1 MLAKPEYFSPPDEV
15 CCWPGALRRR
25 AIGKILPAGGAAAE
39 SHREDVAGRGRCG
52 MDGAKR
58 KSERKSLPLRRRRC
72 NAAGAQK
79 TLQCSRCTE
88 AAAMQQMRRRRCNAA
103 GAQKPLR
110 CSRCTEDVAMQQMR
124 RRRSDGRQKEKASK
138 HRSLAQKKQPGTEAC
153 DPNAGCARKIT
164 IRVNILLTLRPATRE
179 ATTCGAAH
187 HPRSNNL
194 RSGPSPA
201 KQPPAEQPANR
212 EATNCGAARRRHGAK
227 RYLKKS
233 SSRYLGSGQSSS
245 SIIISNL
252 SALRRIFSIYGKTVL
267 L

>member
-1 MLAKPEYFSPPDEV
+1 MLAAPQKT
-15 CCWPGALRRR
+15 LRCSRCT
-25 AIGKILPAGGAAAE
+25 AAAAMQQM
-39 SHREDVAGRGRCG
+39 HRSRC
-52 MDGAKR
+52 DAKD
-58 KSERKSLPLRRRRC
+58 
-72 NAAGAQK
+72 AQK
-79 TLQCSRCTE
+79 TLRCNRCAE
-88 AAAMQQMRRRRCNAA
+88 AAAMQQMH
-103 GAQKPLR
+103 
-110 CSRCTEDVAMQQMR
+110 
-124 RRRSDGRQKEKASK
+124 RSSSAGRQKEKASK

-164 IRVNILLTLRPATRE
+164 IRVNILLTLRPATRG

-187 HPRSNNL
+187 HPRSNKL
-194 RSGPSPA
+194 RSSPPPA
-201 KQPPAEQPANR
+201 KQPPAERPANR
-212 EATNCGAARRRHGAK
+212 RAE

>member
-1 MLAKPEYFSPPDEV
+1 M
-15 CCWPGALRRR
+15 RR
-25 AIGKILPAGGAAAE
+25 
-39 SHREDVAGRGRCG
+39 
-52 MDGAKR
+52 
-58 KSERKSLPLRRRRC
+58 
-72 NAAGAQK
+72 
-79 TLQCSRCTE
+79 SRC
-88 AAAMQQMRRRRCNAA
+88 
-103 GAQKPLR
+103 
-110 CSRCTEDVAMQQMR
+110 
-124 RRRSDGRQKEKASK
+124 DGRQKEKASK

-164 IRVNILLTLRPATRE
+164 IRVNILLTLRPAIRE
-179 ATTCGAAH
+179 ATTCGVAR
-187 HPRSNNL
+187 PLRSNNL

-201 KQPPAEQPANR
+201 KQPPAEQPATR
-212 EATNCGAARRRHGAK
+212 EATTCEAARRHGAK

>member
-15 CCWPGALRRR
+15 CCWPG
-25 AIGKILPAGGAAAE
+25 GAAAE
-39 SHREDVAGRGRCG
+39 SHREDVAGQGRCG
-52 MDGAKR
+52 GEPSGRCCWPGTLRGDGAKW

-72 NAAGAQK
+72 DATDAQQP
-79 TLQCSRCTE
+79 LRCNRCAE
-88 AAAMQQMRRRRCNAA
+88 AAAMQQRH
-103 GAQKPLR
+103 
-110 CSRCTEDVAMQQMR
+110 
-124 RRRSDGRQKEKASK
+124 RSSSAGRQKETASK

-164 IRVNILLTLRPATRE
+164 IRVNILLTL
-179 ATTCGAAH
+179 
-187 HPRSNNL
+187 
-194 RSGPSPA
+194 
-201 KQPPAEQPANR
+201 QPANR
-212 EATNCGAARRRHGAK
+212 EATNCGAARHPRSNNLRSDPSPRGAE

>member
-1 MLAKPEYFSPPDEV
+1 M
-15 CCWPGALRRR
+15 
-25 AIGKILPAGGAAAE
+25 PAGGAAAE
-39 SHREDVAGRGRCG
+39 SHREDVAGRGRCWR
-52 MDGAKR
+52 DGAKR

-72 NAAGAQK
+72 NAADAQK
-79 TLQCSRCTE
+79 TLRCNRCTE
-88 AAAMQQMRRRRCNAA
+88 ATAMQQRH
-103 GAQKPLR
+103 
-110 CSRCTEDVAMQQMR
+110 
-124 RRRSDGRQKEKASK
+124 RSSSAGRQKEKASK

-164 IRVNILLTLRPATRE
+164 IRVNILITLR
-179 ATTCGAAH
+179 
-187 HPRSNNL
+187 
-194 RSGPSPA
+194 
-201 KQPPAEQPANR
+201 PANR
-212 EATNCGAARRRHGAK
+212 EATTCEAARRRRAK

>member
-1 MLAKPEYFSPPDEV
+1 
-15 CCWPGALRRR
+15 
-25 AIGKILPAGGAAAE
+25 
-39 SHREDVAGRGRCG
+39 
-52 MDGAKR
+52 
-58 KSERKSLPLRRRRC
+58 
-72 NAAGAQK
+72 
-79 TLQCSRCTE
+79 
-88 AAAMQQMRRRRCNAA
+88 MQQMRR
-103 GAQKPLR
+103 
-110 CSRCTEDVAMQQMR
+110 SRCDW
-124 RRRSDGRQKEKASK
+124 RQKEKASK

-164 IRVNILLTLRPATRE
+164 IRVNILLTLRPPPAKQQPAEWPVPCE

-187 HPRSNNL
+187 HL
-194 RSGPSPA
+194 RSGP
-201 KQPPAEQPANR
+201 PPAERP
-212 EATNCGAARRRHGAK
+212 TTCGAARCRGAK

>member
-1 MLAKPEYFSPPDEV
+1 MERSGSLN
-15 CCWPGALRRR
+15 GR
-25 AIGKILPAGGAAAE
+25 ACRSAE
-39 SHREDVAGRGRCG
+39 D
-52 MDGAKR
+52 
-58 KSERKSLPLRRRRC
+58 
-72 NAAGAQK
+72 
-79 TLQCSRCTE
+79 
-88 AAAMQQMRRRRCNAA
+88 AAMQQMHRRRCDATE
-103 GAQKPLR
+103 AQKTLR
-110 CSRCTEDVAMQQMR
+110 CSRCTEAVAVQQMH
-124 RRRSDGRQKEKASK
+124 RSSSAGRQKEKASK

-194 RSGPSPA
+194 RSSPPPA
-201 KQPPAEQPANR
+201 KQQPAERPTAY
-212 EATNCGAARRRHGAK
+212 GAK

>member
-1 MLAKPEYFSPPDEV
+1 M
-15 CCWPGALRRR
+15 
-25 AIGKILPAGGAAAE
+25 
-39 SHREDVAGRGRCG
+39 HRSSSA
-52 MDGAKR
+52 
-58 KSERKSLPLRRRRC
+58 
-72 NAAGAQK
+72 
-79 TLQCSRCTE
+79 
-88 AAAMQQMRRRRCNAA
+88 
-103 GAQKPLR
+103 
-110 CSRCTEDVAMQQMR
+110 
-124 RRRSDGRQKEKASK
+124 GRQKEKANK

-179 ATTCGAAH
+179 ATTCGAARHPAKQQPAEQPTTREATTCGAAH

-201 KQPPAEQPANR
+201 KQQPAEQPATR
-212 EATNCGAARRRHGAK
+212 EATTCEAARQPHAK

>member
-1 MLAKPEYFSPPDEV
+1 ML
-15 CCWPGALRRR
+15 
-25 AIGKILPAGGAAAE
+25 AGGAAAE
-39 SHREDVAGRGRCG
+39 SHREDVAGRGRCWR
-52 MDGAKR
+52 DGAKR

-72 NAAGAQK
+72 NAADAQK
-79 TLQCSRCTE
+79 T
-88 AAAMQQMRRRRCNAA
+88 
-103 GAQKPLR
+103 LR
-110 CSRCTEDVAMQQMR
+110 CSRCTEDAAMQQMHKR
-124 RRRSDGRQKEKASK
+124 RCDATDGQKTLRCNRCTEATAMQQRHRSSSAGRQKEKASK

-164 IRVNILLTLRPATRE
+164 IRVNILITLR
-179 ATTCGAAH
+179 
-187 HPRSNNL
+187 
-194 RSGPSPA
+194 
-201 KQPPAEQPANR
+201 PANR
-212 EATNCGAARRRHGAK
+212 EATTCEAARRRRAK

>member
-1 MLAKPEYFSPPDEV
+1 
-15 CCWPGALRRR
+15 
-25 AIGKILPAGGAAAE
+25 
-39 SHREDVAGRGRCG
+39 
-52 MDGAKR
+52 
-58 KSERKSLPLRRRRC
+58 
-72 NAAGAQK
+72 
-79 TLQCSRCTE
+79 
-88 AAAMQQMRRRRCNAA
+88 MQQRH
-103 GAQKPLR
+103 
-110 CSRCTEDVAMQQMR
+110 
-124 RRRSDGRQKEKASK
+124 RSSSAGRQKEKASK

-164 IRVNILLTLRPATRE
+164 IRVNILLTLRPVTRE

-201 KQPPAEQPANR
+201 KQQPAERPATR
-212 EATNCGAARRRHGAK
+212 EATTCEATRHPRSNNLRSSPPPAKQQPAKRPTTCGAARRRHGAK

>member
-1 MLAKPEYFSPPDEV
+1 MERSGSLN
-15 CCWPGALRRR
+15 GR
-25 AIGKILPAGGAAAE
+25 ACRSAE
-39 SHREDVAGRGRCG
+39 D
-52 MDGAKR
+52 
-58 KSERKSLPLRRRRC
+58 
-72 NAAGAQK
+72 
-79 TLQCSRCTE
+79 
-88 AAAMQQMRRRRCNAA
+88 AAMQQMRRRRCDAA
-103 GAQKPLR
+103 DAQKQLR
-110 CSRCTEDVAMQQMR
+110 CNRCAEAVAMQQMR
-124 RRRSDGRQKEKASK
+124 RSSSAGRQKATASK

-201 KQPPAEQPANR
+201 KQQPAEQPATR
-212 EATNCGAARRRHGAK
+212 EATTCEAARQPHAK

>member
-1 MLAKPEYFSPPDEV
+1 MLPAGALQWSSIGKTLLAWGRCGGKPSGRY
-15 CCWPGALRRR
+15 CWPGALRRR
-25 AIGKILPAGGAAAE
+25 AIGKMLLAGDAA
-39 SHREDVAGRGRCG
+39 G
-52 MDGAKR
+52 DGAKW
-58 KSERKSLPLRRRRC
+58 KSERKSLPLRRSRC
-72 NAAGAQK
+72 DATYAQK
-79 TLQCSRCTE
+79 TLRCNRCTE
-88 AAAMQQMRRRRCNAA
+88 ATAMQQRH
-103 GAQKPLR
+103 
-110 CSRCTEDVAMQQMR
+110 
-124 RRRSDGRQKEKASK
+124 RSSSAGRQKEKASK

-194 RSGPSPA
+194 RSSPPPA
-201 KQPPAEQPANR
+201 KQQPAERPTAY
-212 EATNCGAARRRHGAK
+212 GAK